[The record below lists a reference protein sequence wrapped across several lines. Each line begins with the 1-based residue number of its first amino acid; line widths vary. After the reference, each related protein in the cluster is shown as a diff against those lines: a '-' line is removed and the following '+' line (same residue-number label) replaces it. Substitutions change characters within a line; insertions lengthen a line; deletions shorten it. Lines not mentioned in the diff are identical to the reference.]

1 MIRINLLA
9 VERKVAKKKV
19 VLFHSGQSVTLG
31 CVLVLVAAVAFVGWR
46 YWALGRASV
55 QLDEDIAAAQ
65 RETARLQSIIT
76 QVRQFEERKVQLQ
89 QRVALIEQ
97 LRKDQTGPVHMLD
110 QISRALPPALWLTGL
125 KQGATPD
132 EVVIDGRSTTQTGVS
147 DFAANL
153 EASGY
158 FRRSVD
164 IVLTETETITQAPGE
179 LVRFSVR
186 AIFQVPGAAPPATAP
201 AAPAASARRGG

>member
-19 VLFHSGQSVTLG
+19 VLFQSGQSVTLG

-110 QISRALPPALWLTGL
+110 QISRALPPALWLTGV

-132 EVVIDGRSTTQTGVS
+132 EVVIDGQSTTQTGVS

-186 AIFQVPGAAPPATAP
+186 ALFQVPGAPPPAAAP
-201 AAPAASARRGG
+201 AAPARRGG